1 MELKT
6 EIKELKEENEKL
18 KEANDTFT
26 LGAKRTIERNCKL
39 YQENIKLK
47 EEVQK
52 WTSWASDVLYF
63 SHSESKSNLESKKL
77 ITALHQPTF
86 TNIRD
91 FGGEISKLRDEKKEL
106 TIKNIY
112 MEEQIKELE
121 EENEKL
127 AQAYDDADANWRD
140 SDEERCDS
148 CDHTWELNNN
158 GKLVCDCSPGPD
170 KDDFHPD
177 HVEIPEYCN
186 GKCCERSPKMGS
198 SWWKQLGFDCPCT
211 CAYTISKRPHPD
223 E

>member
-6 EIKELKEENEKL
+6 EIKE
-18 KEANDTFT
+18 
-26 LGAKRTIERNCKL
+26 
-39 YQENIKLK
+39 LK

-91 FGGEISKLRDEKKEL
+91 FGGEISKLRDE
-106 TIKNIY
+106 
-112 MEEQIKELE
+112 IKELK

-127 AQAYDDADANWRD
+127 KEDD